1 MSKISERFEDGLLVI
16 AEKVEENKYLGS
28 IKNAFTIFMPFV
40 IVGSFATLF
49 NSLICSPTTGL
60 AKWIPILEKIKPAF
74 VAVNFATM
82 SFMTVPVIFLIA
94 MQLAKANKVPEYITG
109 VVVVASYI
117 SVIPEVV
124 TVIVDKQKGTA
135 AGIPG
140 AALGAQG
147 LFVGMI
153 IAVLVVELFSKLT
166 KIEAIKIKMPP
177 SVPKGISTSFNTLIP
192 IMITLTITAIA
203 GNVFFN
209 VTGMYVNDFIYQAIQ
224 APLEVVFQSP
234 AGIIAIVIF
243 SQLFWFLGIHGGLVI
258 SPIRNP
264 LIAAAIAAN
273 VASVNAGGVATQ
285 AVTYGFWLNFIV
297 AGGAGITLSL
307 IFAIFIFSKRDDH
320 KMIAK
325 VAFLPGLC
333 GISEPIVFGLP
344 LVLNPT
350 FAIPFILNSGIAT
363 AIALFATKIGFMPC
377 NTVDVPFGV
386 PVLIGPFIGHGWQG
400 VIVQIIIFAV
410 CTFTW
415 APFVLMSNRQAK
427 EEAKQA

>member
-1 MSKISERFEDGLLVI
+1 MSKFTEKFEDTLLVM
-16 AEKVEENKYLGS
+16 AEKVEDNKYLGS
-28 IKNAFTIFMPFV
+28 VKNTFTIFMPF
-40 IVGSFATLF
+40 IIIGSFATLL
-49 NSLICSPTTGL
+49 NALICSNTTGL
-60 AKWIPILEKIKPAF
+60 AKWIPVLAKIKPAF
-74 VAVNFATM
+74 TAVNFATM
-82 SFMTVPVIFLIA
+82 SFMSIPIIFLIA
-94 MQLAKANKVPEYITG
+94 MQLAKYNKAPEYIAGT
-109 VVVVASYI
+109 VAVAAYI

-124 TVIVDKQKGTA
+124 TVVVNKATGSA
-135 AGIPG
+135 AGVPA

-153 IAVLVVELFSKLT
+153 LAILVTELFCKLI
-166 KIEAIKIKMPP
+166 KVEKIKIKMPP
-177 SVPKGISTSFNTLIP
+177 SVPAGITTSFNTLIP
-192 IMITLTITAIA
+192 IMITLVTTAII

-209 VTGMYVNDFIYQAIQ
+209 VTKMYLNEFIYKVVQ
-224 APLEVVFQSP
+224 APLEIVFQSP
-234 AGIIAIVIF
+234 VGIIAIVIF

-273 VASVNAGGVATQ
+273 IAAVNAGHTATQ

-307 IFAIFIFSKRDDH
+307 IFAIFIFSKRDDF

-325 VAFLPGLC
+325 ISFLPGLC

-350 FAIPFILNSGIAT
+350 FAIPFIFNSGIAT
-363 AIALFATKIGFMPC
+363 AIALIATKIGFMPC

-386 PVLIGPFIGHGWQG
+386 PILIGPFIGHGWQG
-400 VIVQIIIFAV
+400 VVVQIIIFAV
-410 CTFTW
+410 CTLTW
-415 APFVLMSNRQAK
+415 APFVLISN
-427 EEAKQA
+427 KQVKAE